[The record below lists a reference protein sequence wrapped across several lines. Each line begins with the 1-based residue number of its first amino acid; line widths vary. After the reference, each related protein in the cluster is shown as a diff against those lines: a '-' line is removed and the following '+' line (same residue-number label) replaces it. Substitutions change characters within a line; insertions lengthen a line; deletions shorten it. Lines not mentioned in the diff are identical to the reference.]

1 MAEKEKDQAEAE
13 VQEGKKKKGRP
24 FLMILLVIVVLILA
38 GVGAGAYF
46 FFFSA
51 PSDEKL
57 AAQIAQD
64 ETKKATQAA
73 QTGSMGVTVDL
84 EPFVVNLA
92 DPRVRHFLKVSIT
105 IELTDESAKSDFEK
119 RIANIR
125 NDILLLMSSKTLEE
139 IITLEGKIRL
149 RDEIAARVG
158 RIVGHD
164 RILNVYFSQFVV
176 Q

>member
-1 MAEKEKDQAEAE
+1 MAEKEKDQAGAE
-13 VQEGKKKKGRP
+13 VQEGKKKKGKP
-24 FLMILLVIVVLILA
+24 FLLILLVIAVLILA
-38 GVGAGAYF
+38 GAGAGAYF

-64 ETKKATQAA
+64 EAKKAAQATQAA
-73 QTGSMGVTVDL
+73 PMGVTVDL

-92 DPRVRHFLKVSIT
+92 DPRVRHFLKASIT
-105 IELTDESAKSDFEK
+105 IELTDEPAKSDLEK

-149 RDEIAARVG
+149 RDEIGARVG
-158 RIVGHD
+158 RIVGPN